1 MLPERI
7 ELDEEVL
14 LVECIDWRSLE
25 EYSITIVLL
34 VVEEMVELVE
44 NDDGLALLVDT
55 VNEMDETDETEV
67 LDEIFKYISER
78 IVIDEQ
84 FFVQKENEDAEVLLV
99 LCDIDDSDDVID
111 VTEKKVV

>member
-1 MLPERI
+1 MRETDDALCSETRENDEIDVLKVRMLPERI

-44 NDDGLALLVDT
+44 NDDGLALLVDI

-67 LDEIFKYISER
+67 LDEIFKYISEQ

-84 FFVQKENEDAEVLLV
+84 FFV
-99 LCDIDDSDDVID
+99 
-111 VTEKKVV
+111 